1 MTMMRSAL
9 ATVLACAGVGTALA
23 QEPAQLRSGTGFAV
37 TDATH
42 IVTNAHV
49 VEQCRSIRVLQ
60 GTRVAPARVV
70 AIDAAADLAVLQANL
85 AMPRL
90 SVRASPSVRLGESVV
105 AFGFP
110 LAGSLSMEG
119 NLTTGNVSAL
129 AGLKDDPAY
138 VQVTAPVQPG
148 NSGGPLLDDAGNVI
162 GVITAKLDA
171 LSTARR
177 TGDIPQNVNFAVKAD
192 VLEGF
197 LQRNGIAYEK
207 RVTDRRL
214 AVADIADSA
223 KAASVRIECSAGGAV
238 TAQAPLRPSQGG
250 PAPIPPA
257 GSPLPPL
264 AAPAPSGAPAAIS
277 DAGQRQLIDAVR
289 ITAVNSPY
297 PSTSPGLRELTVA
310 NASAESL
317 WKVTIGWMNREVPN
331 CPYAASA
338 YAGKRDVM
346 LAVRPGAS
354 ARTMAT
360 FPLEARAF
368 CVIDVAVS
376 PATRPP
382 MPDALPPAAEPPS
395 GSAAPR
401 DSGPDP
407 GSSAPEPRAP

>member
-1 MTMMRSAL
+1 MRSTIAG
-9 ATVLACAGVGTALA
+9 AVACACAAGAAA
-23 QEPAQLRSGTGFAV
+23 QEPAPLRSGTGFAV
-37 TDATH
+37 SDATH

-60 GTRVAPARVV
+60 GSRAEPARLMAV
-70 AIDAAADLAVLQANL
+70 DAATDLAVLQANL

-90 SVRASPSVRLGESVV
+90 AVRSAPSVRLGESVV

-129 AGLKDDPAY
+129 AGLRDDPAY

-171 LSTARR
+171 VSIAKR

-197 LQRNGIAYEK
+197 LQRSGINYEK

-223 KAASVRIECSAGGAV
+223 KAASVRIECSVGGAV
-238 TAQAPLRPSQGG
+238 TAQAPLRPSQAG
-250 PAPIPPA
+250 PAP
-257 GSPLPPL
+257 LPPSVTPVP
-264 AAPAPSGAPAAIS
+264 APVPSGAPAAIS
-277 DAGQRQLIDAVR
+277 DASQRRLIDAVR
-289 ITAVNSPY
+289 ITEVNSPY
-297 PSTSPGLRELTVA
+297 PNTSPGLRELTVA
-310 NASAESL
+310 NASAASL

-346 LAVRPGAS
+346 LALKPGGA
-354 ARTMAT
+354 ARTLAT
-360 FPLEARAF
+360 FPVDARAF
-368 CVIDVAVS
+368 CVIDVGVS
-376 PATRPP
+376 PVPASQE
-382 MPDALPPAAEPPS
+382 ALPPAPEPPS
-395 GSAAPR
+395 GSAAPL
-401 DSGPDP
+401 DSGPGP
-407 GSSAPEPRAP
+407 GSSEPAPRAP